1 MRTPILEF
9 LQAHSDALRFKQE
22 HQMLTRR
29 IPNLYSRLAYWNKT
43 KPETKLSIEFVRTW
57 TAEKCDR
64 VCRTA
69 AVKNSSTIEQP
80 RTSWYSLVLSIH
92 GLPTM
97 CNYDHDL
104 GRVHNRRSIPTLYN
118 HTLLPTGR
126 IPNHNTEYYEQRKSS
141 YINVSSR
148 LAL

>member
-1 MRTPILEF
+1 
-9 LQAHSDALRFKQE
+9 
-22 HQMLTRR
+22 
-29 IPNLYSRLAYWNKT
+29 
-43 KPETKLSIEFVRTW
+43 
-57 TAEKCDR
+57 
-64 VCRTA
+64 
-69 AVKNSSTIEQP
+69 
-80 RTSWYSLVLSIH
+80 
-92 GLPTM
+92 M